1 MAQANL
7 TFNIRLQNYDIPYK
21 PPNNNTFFRPNFC
34 TKGPLFCPNFGVHA
48 VRNAYKYH
56 AHDGPHPG
64 HQRLQDTRPAPARR
78 LHRSPRRAALRHQL
92 RLAQHLGHHSRR
104 HLPEVGP
111 HARTGM
117 NKPDYFDIFC
127 LQKLDN
133 PLPKGLQS
141 SIGALW
147 RILSESS
154 QLYVSNYKKTFS
166 QL

>member
-21 PPNNNTFFRPNFC
+21 PPNNNTFFRP
-34 TKGPLFCPNFGVHA
+34 
-48 VRNAYKYH
+48 
-56 AHDGPHPG
+56 PHPG

-92 RLAQHLGHHSRR
+92 RLAQHLGHHPRR